1 MEYLLV
7 HFPASRRVK
16 VGNVFQGKTEELI
29 ELEAGTYTITLDE
42 PPINFTPKK
51 QEVRLAGT
59 TPLSPREVTFA
70 QR

>member
-16 VGNVFQGKTEELI
+16 VGSVFQGKTEELI
-29 ELEAGTYTITLDE
+29 ELEAGTYIITLE
-42 PPINFTPKK
+42 PPINFAPKK
-51 QEVRLAGT
+51 QEVQLAGT
-59 TPLSPREVTFA
+59 TPLSPREVIFA